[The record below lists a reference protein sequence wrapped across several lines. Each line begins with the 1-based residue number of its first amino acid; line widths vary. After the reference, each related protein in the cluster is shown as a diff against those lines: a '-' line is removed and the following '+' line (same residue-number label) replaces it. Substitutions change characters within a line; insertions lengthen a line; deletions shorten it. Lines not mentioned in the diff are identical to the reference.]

1 MTVVR
6 AAPSR
11 ATLYIAVALGSAL
24 GGLAR
29 WLVSDLLPGAPGG
42 GFPWGTLF
50 ANVSGSLLIGAYA
63 ASIAPGGCWSHDL
76 RTRLFVMTGA
86 CGGYTTFSVFS
97 LETIMLL
104 QLGRHALAG
113 LYVGGSVL
121 LWLAAV
127 WAGYVLASLSRR
139 AS

>member
-1 MTVVR
+1 MSATR

-11 ATLYIAVALGSAL
+11 ATLYLAVALGSAL

-29 WLVSDLLPGAPGG
+29 WLVSELLQGAPGV

-63 ASIAPGGCWSHDL
+63 ALIAPGGRWSHDL
-76 RTRLFVMTGA
+76 RTRLFVMTGV
-86 CGGYTTFSVFS
+86 CGGYTTFSIFS
-97 LETIMLL
+97 LEAIMFL
-104 QLGRHALAG
+104 QLGRFGLAG

-121 LWLAAV
+121 LWLAVA
-127 WAGYVLASLSRR
+127 WAGYALASLSRR
-139 AS
+139 VS